1 MKIEASA
8 IANLAEDRV
17 RALWEQRASRPGRS
31 PPAISLDGRRVL
43 TLESRR
49 SPELAL
55 LVMNYGGTPVVAP
68 SLREVPL
75 ESNHQA
81 LTFARSPIERRFGMV
96 VLMTGVGLRLL
107 VEVVEPVYGRE
118 TFVHALA
125 QTRIVARGPK
135 PVAAL
140 RELGLT
146 AWATVPGPN
155 TWRELL
161 ATLDAR
167 TSEAPLDGVR
177 VAVQEYGL
185 ANPEL
190 AQALAARGA
199 AVTTVPIYKWSMPE
213 DVAPLRRAVRAIVGN
228 EIESVILTAG
238 VQLVHLL
245 RVAAEMG
252 LEAAV
257 REGLERMVVASI
269 GPMTSEELRRQGL
282 PVDLEPS
289 HPKMGF
295 LVKELAEQCEAL
307 LRVKRGGEAISLNG
321 PSPSRASA
329 ASEPRARSEPA
340 QRRAR
345 ARVGESEGRSPSED
359 IRCAVCADSSA
370 TTRAI
375 SSGR

>member
-1 MKIEASA
+1 MKTETPA
-8 IANLAEDRV
+8 ITNLAGDPV

-31 PPAISLDGRRVL
+31 APANSLDGRRVL

-49 SPELAL
+49 APELAL

-81 LTFARSPIERRFGMV
+81 LTFAKDLIEQRFGMV
-96 VLMTGVGLRLL
+96 VLTTGVGLRLL
-107 VEVVEPVYGRE
+107 IKLVEPVYGRE

-146 AWATVPGPN
+146 SWATVPSPN

-167 TSEAPLDGVR
+167 MSEAPLDGVR

-190 AQALAARGA
+190 AHGLTARGA
-199 AVTTVPIYKWSMPE
+199 AVTTVPIYTWSMPE
-213 DVAPLRRAVRAIVGN
+213 DVAPLRRAVQAIVGHD
-228 EIESVILTAG
+228 IEVVILTAG
-238 VQLVHLL
+238 IQLVHLL

-252 LEAAV
+252 LETAV
-257 REGLERMVVASI
+257 HEGLERMVVASI

-295 LVKELAEQCEAL
+295 LVKELAERCDAL
-307 LRVKRGGEAISLNG
+307 LRVKRSMEPPCLK
-321 PSPSRASA
+321 A
-329 ASEPRARSEPA
+329 AK
-340 QRRAR
+340 
-345 ARVGESEGRSPSED
+345 
-359 IRCAVCADSSA
+359 
-370 TTRAI
+370 
-375 SSGR
+375 

>member
-1 MKIEASA
+1 MTTRSLA
-8 IANLAEDRV
+8 IADLAENRV
-17 RALWEQRASRPGRS
+17 RAIWQERAARPGRATPVAS
-31 PPAISLDGRRVL
+31 FDGRRVL

-81 LTFARSPIERRFGMV
+81 LTFAEDLIQHRFGMV
-96 VLMTGVGLRLL
+96 VLMTGVGVRLL
-107 VEVVEPVYGRE
+107 VKIVEPVCGRD
-118 TFVHALA
+118 TFVRALA

-140 RELGLT
+140 REIGL
-146 AWATVPGPN
+146 APWVTVPSPN

-167 TSEAPLDGVR
+167 SDDAPLANVR

-185 ANPEL
+185 ANPDLVEG
-190 AQALAARGA
+190 LAARGA
-199 AVTTVPIYKWSMPE
+199 DVVTVPIYRWAMPE
-213 DVAPLRRAVRAIVGN
+213 DVAPLRSAVQAIVRD
-228 EIESVILTAG
+228 EIDVVILTAG
-238 VQLVHLL
+238 IQLVHLM

-257 REGLERMVVASI
+257 RESLERVVVASI
-269 GPMTSEELRRQGL
+269 GPMTSEELRHQGL
-282 PVDLEPS
+282 PIDFEPS

-295 LVKELAEQCEAL
+295 LVKEVAEQCGPL
-307 LRVKRGGEAISLNG
+307 LRAKRHTA
-321 PSPSRASA
+321 PA
-329 ASEPRARSEPA
+329 ACQE
-340 QRRAR
+340 
-345 ARVGESEGRSPSED
+345 
-359 IRCAVCADSSA
+359 SA
-370 TTRAI
+370 T
-375 SSGR
+375 